1 MGTSAGLGEQQMSS
15 SCGCHASRH
24 RPLKLSILLPAAEL
38 NELRTREKEMCIEP
52 DWEINAFLRAEAL
65 VGKRS
70 NIGTE
75 YVLRLLGLDIC
86 ADTLVGNQVLEM
98 EQRHHVAGNSSH
110 KLQPGAC
117 CARRWNCGS
126 LIVPAGGS

>member
-1 MGTSAGLGEQQMSS
+1 
-15 SCGCHASRH
+15 
-24 RPLKLSILLPAAEL
+24 
-38 NELRTREKEMCIEP
+38 MCIEP

-86 ADTLVGNQVLEM
+86 ADTLVGNQVL
-98 EQRHHVAGNSSH
+98 R
-110 KLQPGAC
+110 
-117 CARRWNCGS
+117 
-126 LIVPAGGS
+126 